1 MKLSFNYKKYFEM
14 NSDLRI
20 EFVNFRI
27 KWLVGDLEVGKFDY
41 MIQDDCVIIVVYNKY
56 KDVPK
61 GIGYKF
67 IKICIDNLLTKYK
80 GVFSPNKGRSLY
92 SDMVWSKLE
101 NEYDV
106 VDFKLVDNQGKIIYA
121 NSISDSLK

>member
-1 MKLSFNYKKYFEM
+1 MSFNYKKYFEM

-20 EFVNFRI
+20 EFENFRI

-41 MIQDDCVIIVVYNKY
+41 MIQDDCVVIVVYNKY

-67 IKICIDNLLTKYK
+67 IKMCIDNLLTKYK
-80 GVFSPNKGRSLY
+80 GVFSTNKGRSLY

-106 VDFKLVDNQGKIIYA
+106 VDFKLVNNQGKIIYA